1 MDDKSLNNL
10 KLLWEKL
17 DSQKITNE
25 KNQNYDQT
33 SLANGKLPHYNP
45 NQKLTKCWVPPNFV
59 KLPVYNDDSKKSSK
73 SFSMAYNEEEK
84 RNSIPPK
91 VTFKWYLKICIIL
104 MALLLN
110 LYKCILK

>member
-17 DSQKITNE
+17 DSQKMTNE

-33 SLANGKLPHYNP
+33 YLVNGKPTMVPHYNQ

-59 KLPVYNDDSKKSSK
+59 KLPVYNGDSKKSSK
-73 SFSMAYNEEEK
+73 SFSMAYNEEGIK
-84 RNSIPPK
+84 NSIPPK
-91 VTFKWYLKICIIL
+91 VTTFKWYLKICITL
-104 MALLLN
+104 MALISN
-110 LYKCILK
+110 